1 MSALR
6 SALYWLFIVFWTL
19 IDAPFVLLRAR
30 WGSEQSAYWA
40 ARRWRQ
46 VVEWGVVHILGI
58 RYEAEGLENMPDAP
72 FVLLSKHQSAWET
85 LFLLDF
91 VPQNRFCVFVLKKE
105 LLTIPIVGKAFEELK
120 MIAID
125 RKNARAALDEMM
137 NQGKNRLANGFVV
150 VIFPEGTRVA
160 PGQKGRYKAGGAQ
173 LAKLANVP
181 VIPVAHNAGELWPRN
196 RFVKKSGI
204 VKVKI
209 GKPMVAGEM
218 STHAFNQQIEEWIE
232 TQMADMTSKAK
243 LSNDFADKK
252 NNDFPR

>member
-1 MSALR
+1 MALLR
-6 SALYWLFIVFWTL
+6 STFYWLFIVLWTL
-19 IDAPFVLLRAR
+19 IDAPFVLSRAR

-40 ARRWRQ
+40 ARRWRK

-58 RYEAEGLENMPDAP
+58 RFQIDGLENVPNAP

-85 LFLLDF
+85 LFLQDF

-125 RKNARAALDEMM
+125 RKNARSALDEMM
-137 NQGKNRLANGFVV
+137 NQGKNRLANGFIV
-150 VIFPEGTRVA
+150 VIFPEGTRVP

-173 LAKLANVP
+173 LAKVANVP

-196 RFVKKSGI
+196 RFTKKAGI
-204 VKVKI
+204 VTVRI
-209 GKPMVAGEM
+209 GKPMVAGNL
-218 STHAFNQQIEEWIE
+218 SSHAFNRQIEEWIE
-232 TQMADMTSKAK
+232 SQMAEITSPVR
-243 LSNDFADKK
+243 LSDD
-252 NNDFPR
+252 